1 MKIKTTQTLLLTFFA
16 LLLIPFQSALA
27 GSFLPF
33 LSSSS
38 LSATIGF
45 QHLFWLGYFIL
56 GFWLSLHS
64 GAIRFTALFAC
75 LLGVLTIKSLHS
87 FGFGIPYSY
96 YLPFIMFLTLG
107 ILILLSI
114 DMADWIEA
122 IIAFLAGTIYAI
134 KHVPGS
140 SGLGGFV
147 LTYLTFSFFVCLF
160 TFAGSGFQITLRKDF
175 SENTVKFVGIAL
187 SVFSLFCL
195 FF

>member
-1 MKIKTTQTLLLTFFA
+1 MKTKTIPALLLTFFA
-16 LLLIPFQSALA
+16 LFLIPIEAAQAQ
-27 GSFLPF
+27 SFLPF

-45 QHLFWLGYFIL
+45 QHLHWLGYFIL

-75 LLGVLTIKSLHS
+75 LLGVLVIKSLNS

-122 IIAFLAGTIYAI
+122 IIAFLAGAIYAI

-140 SGLGGFV
+140 SGLGGFM
-147 LTYLTFSFFVCLF
+147 LTYLTFSFFLCLF
-160 TFAGSGFQITLRKDF
+160 AFAGSGFQITLRKDF